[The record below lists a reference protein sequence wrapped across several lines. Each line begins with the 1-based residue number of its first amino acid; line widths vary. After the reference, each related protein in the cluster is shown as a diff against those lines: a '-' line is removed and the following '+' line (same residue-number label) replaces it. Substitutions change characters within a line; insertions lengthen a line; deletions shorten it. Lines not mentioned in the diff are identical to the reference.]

1 MLGTVLPGL
10 KGDLDPVHSSLS
22 PPPHLLLTSPAASC
36 SLPPGEA
43 DGVGCEMLGLW
54 CLE

>member
-43 DGVGCEMLGLW
+43 GGVGCEMLGLW